1 MLDEG
6 LCISLLL
13 LFFEFIKI
21 NLDAFAYVIEFLNFL
36 IKLMSFIFLGFRIC
50 SCFHW
55 YKKNW

>member
-21 NLDAFAYVIEFLNFL
+21 NLDAFAYVIEFLKFFNQVDEFH
-36 IKLMSFIFLGFRIC
+36 FFRL
-50 SCFHW
+50 
-55 YKKNW
+55 